1 MLHGDDRRR
10 RWRSGEIG
18 STGRSLG
25 IVRATVLGFAA
36 TALIVLFFSPSWVS
50 FAAWRA
56 MPQQYGDLV
65 AVRRAVAVVQQ
76 IADPTME
83 IRDPIHGIVRWRL
96 LFPTLG
102 HLLHVPPAAVLLLSP
117 LGYVLVLS
125 LLIRCAH
132 RRGLPWLECT
142 QMAIVVGCASW
153 FFVATGWLGYFD
165 SWLVLGLLV
174 VSFSPAEGMIL
185 AACALTP
192 LVDERFVLGF
202 PLAMVVRWVDDE
214 RGGTTL
220 SEFALWLLREAARPA
235 LVVLLI
241 VAVRFS
247 LIGRGGSDSLA
258 TYAHRVA
265 FARLSVERLLW
276 GAWEGLRV
284 GWFLIGAAVVI
295 LAKRGN
301 KFGALVLAVGVVMTT
316 TAGLA
321 IANDLSRSATLAIT
335 VVPLAWG
342 VARTTAIWRR
352 AGVRWAL
359 LVAALVLP
367 AHHVVS
373 DFILPVNG
381 LWVEL
386 RLLADSGLV
395 AVLRGS

>member
-1 MLHGDDRRR
+1 M
-10 RWRSGEIG
+10 
-18 STGRSLG
+18 
-25 IVRATVLGFAA
+25 RATVLGFAV
-36 TALIVLFFSPSWVS
+36 TGLIVLFFSPSWVS

-65 AVRRAVAVVQQ
+65 AVRRAVVVEQQ
-76 IADPTME
+76 IADPTTE
-83 IRDPIHGIVRWRL
+83 IRDPIHTTVRWRL

-102 HLLHVPPAAVLLLSP
+102 HLLHMPPLAVLLLSP
-117 LGYVLVLS
+117 LGCVLVLS

-174 VSFSPAEGMIL
+174 VSFSTAEGMIL

-192 LVDERFVLGF
+192 WVDERFVVGF
-202 PLAMVVRWVDDE
+202 PLAMLVRWIDEE
-214 RGGTTL
+214 RGGTSL
-220 SEFALWLLREAARPA
+220 SQFALWLLREAAQPA
-235 LVVLLI
+235 LVVLLV
-241 VAVRFS
+241 VAVR
-247 LIGRGGSDSLA
+247 LLLLGRGGSDTLA
-258 TYAHRVA
+258 TYAHHVPA
-265 FARLSVERLLW
+265 ARLSVERLLW

-284 GWFLIGAAVVI
+284 GWFLIGAAIFI

-301 KFGALVLAVGVVMTT
+301 TFGALLLAAGVVATT
-316 TAGLA
+316 TAGLL
-321 IANDLSRSATLAIT
+321 IANDLSRSATLPIT
-335 VVPLAWG
+335 VVPLAWSL
-342 VARTTAIWRR
+342 ARTTAIWRR

-359 LVAALVLP
+359 VAAALVLP
-367 AHHVVS
+367 AHHVVT
-373 DFILPVNG
+373 DFILPVSG

-395 AVLRGS
+395 AVLRGL